1 MQVFN
6 SPLKFKLF
14 LISKLPMAWI
24 AGLKKL
30 DLTSERA
37 VVGVKYGYWTQN
49 PFRSMYFA
57 VLAMAAELSTGLLVL
72 SQVYKSGKNISTLVY
87 KMQADF
93 NKKAVGKIRFICD
106 DGPLLQATIQKAID
120 TGEGQTLEMT
130 SIGYNENNEQV
141 AKFVITWSMKVKSK
155 S

>member
-6 SPLKFKLF
+6 SSLKFKLF

-30 DLTSERA
+30 ELTSDKA
-37 VVGVKYGYWTQN
+37 VVGVRYGYWTQN
-49 PFRSMYFA
+49 PFKSMYFA
-57 VLAMAAELSTGLLVL
+57 VMAMAAELSTGLLVL

-93 NKKAVGKIRFICD
+93 NKKAIGKIRFICD
-106 DGPLLQATIQKAID
+106 DGPLLQGIIQK
-120 TGEGQTLEMT
+120 EGQTLEMT

>member
-1 MQVFN
+1 MQVFD
-6 SPLKFKLF
+6 SSLKFKLF

-24 AGLKKL
+24 AGLKNL
-30 DLTSERA
+30 ELTPERA
-37 VVGVKYGYWTQN
+37 VVGVKYGYWTKN
-49 PFRSMYFA
+49 PFKSMYFA
-57 VLAMAAELSTGLLVL
+57 VMAMAAELSTGLLAL
-72 SQVYKSGKNISTLVY
+72 SHVYKSGKNISTLVY

-106 DGPLLQATIQKAID
+106 DGPLLQGTIQKAID
-120 TGEGQTLEMT
+120 TGEGQTIEMT

-155 S
+155 A

>member
-6 SPLKFKLF
+6 SSLKFKLF

-30 DLTSERA
+30 ELTSDKA
-37 VVGVKYGYWTQN
+37 VVGVRYGYWTQN
-49 PFRSMYFA
+49 PFKSMYFA
-57 VLAMAAELSTGLLVL
+57 VMAMAAELSTGLLVL

-93 NKKAVGKIRFICD
+93 NKKAIGKIRFICD
-106 DGPLLQATIQKAID
+106 DGPLLQGIIQKAID

>member
-30 DLTSERA
+30 DLTPERA
-37 VVGVKYGYWTQN
+37 VVGVKYSYWTQN
-49 PFRSMYFA
+49 PFKSMYFA
-57 VLAMAAELSTGLLVL
+57 VMAMAAELSTGLLVL
-72 SQVYKSGKNISTLVY
+72 SQVHKSGKNISTLVY

-106 DGPLLQATIQKAID
+106 DGSIVQGVIQKAID
-120 TGEGQTLEMT
+120 TREGQTLEMT

-155 S
+155 A